1 MSGTRNPNQ
10 ITKVIELKP
19 GMENASVIVR
29 VLESRGIR
37 TIRTKSGTR
46 TIGEYVVGDETGRV
60 KLVAWGTKAAALAIG
75 DVAEIRGAWV
85 SVFRGEV
92 QLNIGR
98 NSIIERLP
106 DDAVVGMDEVPDSK
120 PRVEQQPSEYSRKPP
135 RRSKAVKRKGR

>member
-10 ITKVIELKP
+10 ITKVIELRP

-29 VLESRGIR
+29 VLESHGIR
-37 TIRTKSGTR
+37 TIRTRSGTR

-60 KLVAWGTKAAALAIG
+60 KLIAWGTKASALAIG

-85 SVFRGEV
+85 SMFRGEV
-92 QLNIGR
+92 QLNIGK

-106 DDAVVGMDEVPDSK
+106 DDAVVSIDEVPKSK
-120 PRVEQQPSEYSRKPP
+120 PRIERQPHEYSRRPP
-135 RRSKAVKRKGR
+135 RRSKTVKRKR